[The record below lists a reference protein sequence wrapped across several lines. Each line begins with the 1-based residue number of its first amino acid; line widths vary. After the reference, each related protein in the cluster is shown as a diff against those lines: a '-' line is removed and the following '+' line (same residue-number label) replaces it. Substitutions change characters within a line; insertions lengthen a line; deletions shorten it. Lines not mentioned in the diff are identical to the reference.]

1 MMQMGW
7 YKAEQWYVHTC
18 LNYLLETEL
27 NGRVGHT
34 IMHENHSR
42 DGIQVGGYKTE
53 QWYVYTCSNYLLE
66 TVLNCKA
73 SHTIMHENH
82 CRDGTQMGGCITNS
96 VTYMS
101 HPISELWAWTNRIT
115 CHKHA
120 CKESEV
126 KLEYGRNK
134 MSACPQGSSYD
145 HIGKLN
151 LGSHL
156 CTYVYSEL
164 ELKS

>member
-7 YKAEQWYVHTC
+7 YKAEQWYVYTC

-66 TVLNCKA
+66 TELNCKA

-101 HPISELWAWTNRIT
+101 HPISELWAWTNRI
-115 CHKHA
+115 HVINMHA
-120 CKESEV
+120 
-126 KLEYGRNK
+126 RNRK
-134 MSACPQGSSYD
+134 WNWNMAEIRWVHVHRVQVMT
-145 HIGKLN
+145 I
-151 LGSHL
+151 
-156 CTYVYSEL
+156 
-164 ELKS
+164 